1 MISIRCSDV
10 DEVLRALD
18 DLSLHQTVASPSPRI
33 NGFVTQIMTWEK
45 TYARACHIF
54 VGVIA
59 VDLIEAEFDDGDLEL
74 EKVFMEQQC

>member
-33 NGFVTQIMTWEK
+33 NGFVTQIMTWAK

-59 VDLIEAEFDDGDLEL
+59 VADASVWVTLSIESSA
-74 EKVFMEQQC
+74 C